1 MPNEAPTEEPTP
13 EETPL
18 LHRLEEAAGTQT
30 SFRDRAAKVGSV
42 YTLSYSQA
50 TVAIYD
56 FDREQAGGLPKSMFL
71 MAAKESGDE
80 TFILL
85 RVQKEARL
93 PNAAANDD
101 MRQQGIEA
109 SGNKGAWA
117 DKLDEWIREKVSLHA
132 VECSVLGTFIDV
144 EGGNYRYAEDIE
156 NYYAVHELMAW
167 KPDAQTLSLIA
178 NHQHRTNDIPILV
191 ERRKIGRTRFA
202 AAERPSA
209 TTSDFG
215 LNPTD
220 ILKRRTVYLGMSRS
234 GKSNGLKIVAESIFR
249 LREQNPEYRVG
260 QLIFD
265 LSGEYAQD
273 NPQDG
278 KGLHRIHEVINR
290 DREGEVE
297 TYGLLEPP
305 PWDSERK
312 LMKINFFGSPINPNW
327 RTEDVEAA
335 LDQLLAGREII
346 KGIMANE
353 TARYTTAFRD
363 VDLAVPTNIDGDHGA
378 QVRYRRAILA
388 YQTSLTAAGLTA
400 PTWPPS
406 IQGLFSKDITEA
418 MSLPKNLQ
426 SDRKSDYHQASE
438 IIQKAKAAGGNI
450 TWAQLQIVFGALN
463 AFVNDRKGGYD
474 KFEETYISSS
484 SSGEA
489 WADPRL
495 KAILRIFESQN
506 GPRSFQVVQQQHDPN
521 TSTDFAES
529 VVKDLQEGKLVI
541 VDQSSGEPDQNRN
554 AAERIMWRIFRTQQD
569 LFKIPIPAEE
579 RADVSGHILVYIE
592 EAHNLLPKATGANNL
607 QTIWARSAKEG
618 SKLNIGMILAT
629 QAPSSIM
636 PEILSETDN
645 WILSY
650 LNSENERRV
659 ISGYMDF
666 GDFLEQIGKVSEQ
679 GFVRIRTLSQAYTVP
694 VQLDKFRI
702 EDMTPEP
709 VHEDTLKPPED

>member
-1 MPNEAPTEEPTP
+1 MADDVPTP

-18 LHRLEEAAGTQT
+18 LHHLEEAAGAQT
-30 SFRDRAAKVGSV
+30 SFRSRAAKVGSV

-71 MAAKESGDE
+71 IAAKESGDE

-93 PNAAANDD
+93 PNSAASDE

-109 SGNKGAWA
+109 SGNRGAWA
-117 DKLDEWIREKVSLHA
+117 AQLDEWIREKVSLHA
-132 VECSVLGTFIDV
+132 IECSVLGIFIDL
-144 EGGNYRYAEDIE
+144 GGGTYRYAEDIE

-167 KPDAQTLSLIA
+167 KPDNQTLSLIA
-178 NHQHRTNDIPILV
+178 NHHHRTNDISIEKELK
-191 ERRKIGRTRFA
+191 RIGRTRFA
-202 AAERPSA
+202 AAERESA
-209 TTSDFG
+209 VAADFR

-234 GKSNGLKIVAESIFR
+234 GKSNGLKIVAESIYR
-249 LREQNPEYRVG
+249 LREKNPEYRVG
-260 QLIFD
+260 QLVFD

-278 KGLHRIHEVINR
+278 KALHRIHEVIERN
-290 DREGEVE
+290 REGEIE
-297 TYGLLEPP
+297 TYGLLEAP

-312 LMKINFFGSPINPNW
+312 LMKINFFGSPTALNW
-327 RTEDVEAA
+327 KTEEIEIA
-335 LDQLLAGREII
+335 LDQLRAGREII

-363 VDLAVPTNIDGDHGA
+363 VDLAVPSNIEGDHGA

-388 YQTSLTAAGLTA
+388 YQTALATAGLDV
-400 PTWPPS
+400 PTWSPS
-406 IQGLFSKDITEA
+406 IQGLFSKDIIEA
-418 MSLPKNLQ
+418 MSLVKNPHT
-426 SDRKSDYHQASE
+426 DHKSDYHQAAE
-438 IIQKAKAAGGNI
+438 VIKKTKAPGGSI
-450 TWAQLQIVFGALN
+450 TWTQLQIVFTVLN
-463 AFVNDRKGGYD
+463 SFVNDRKGGYD
-474 KFEETYISSS
+474 KFEEAYISSS

-495 KAILRIFESQN
+495 KAVLRIFESQN
-506 GPRSFQVVQQQHDPN
+506 GPRAFQVAQQQHDPG
-521 TSTDFAES
+521 TTIDFTES
-529 VVKDLQEGKLVI
+529 VVNDLSEGKLVI
-541 VDQSSGEPDQNRN
+541 IDQSNGEPDQNRN
-554 AAERIMWRIFRTQQD
+554 AAERIMWRIFRTQQE
-569 LFKIPIPAEE
+569 LFKIPSTAEE
-579 RADVSGHILVYIE
+579 HDSVKGHIVVYLE
-592 EAHNLLPKATGANNL
+592 EAHNLLPRATGANNL

-618 SKLNIGMILAT
+618 SKLNIGMVLAT

-650 LNSENERRV
+650 L
-659 ISGYMDF
+659 
-666 GDFLEQIGKVSEQ
+666 
-679 GFVRIRTLSQAYTVP
+679 
-694 VQLDKFRI
+694 
-702 EDMTPEP
+702 
-709 VHEDTLKPPED
+709 